1 MEKTTESMMSKAL
14 QVAYEKAI
22 SGFEVK
28 GVKLL
33 DSAYDLAKSYANPEK
48 TVKQNATSRVNWQCS
63 KAGASGFATSFGG
76 FATMAVGVPANITS
90 VLYMQLRMI
99 AAIAIM
105 AGYDPR
111 QDQVQTLAYTCLLG
125 SAAGDVIKDAGIK
138 ITEKVTEN
146 YIKKTMTRA
155 VTTKINQG
163 VGFRLITRAGS
174 KGVLNMTKMI
184 PVVGAVFGASFDIV
198 TTKTI
203 GATAKKMF
211 IDGKVG

>member
-48 TVKQNATSRVNWQCS
+48 TVKQNATSLVNWQCS

-90 VLYMQLRMI
+90 VLYVQLRMI

-184 PVVGAVFGASFDIV
+184 PIVGAVFGASFDIV

-211 IDGKVG
+211 IDGKVS